1 MRVEIPESI
10 SFSEYAKLPYYAEDI
25 LEYFGYRL
33 EKRAISHT
41 RSELITPSAA
51 FELKT
56 RIGAYLPYVSLAN
69 EMGRREFLIAPVLIE
84 LALLLR
90 AQIRTEYPL
99 KVTEQLRGSLDYLLE
114 LDNEFIVIEA
124 KDENLQKGFTQL
136 AIEMIAL
143 SQAEEKPVV
152 RGAVSIGTVWQ
163 FAMLHVGAKAVI
175 QDLNLYRV
183 PNDIE
188 DVLQILAGG
197 LG

>member
-1 MRVEIPESI
+1 MRVDIPASI

-25 LEYFGYRL
+25 LEYFGYKL
-33 EKRAISHT
+33 EKRVMVHV
-41 RSELITPSAA
+41 RSDLIAPTTA

-69 EMGRREFLIAPVLIE
+69 EMGRREFLIAPILIE
-84 LALLLR
+84 LALSLR

-99 KVTEQLRGSLDYLLE
+99 RVSEQLRGSLDYLLE
-114 LDNEFIVIEA
+114 LNNDFIVIEA

-143 SQAEEKPVV
+143 SQAEDKPVV
-152 RGAVSIGTVWQ
+152 RGAVSIGTIWQ
-163 FAMLHVGAKAVI
+163 FAMLHVGAKTVI

-183 PNDIE
+183 PNDLE

-197 LG
+197 L